1 MAKPFSRQLQGYI
14 SGIGN
19 VLEGKPKWRSKP
31 ATFAAIVFLSI
42 IALGHL
48 LRLVFHVKII
58 ADGFVVPLWGS
69 AIACIVAAL
78 LAAMLWRESGL

>member
-1 MAKPFSRQLQGYI
+1 MAKSFSRQLQGYF

-31 ATFAAIVFLSI
+31 ATFATIVFLLL
-42 IALGHL
+42 IALGQL

-58 ADGFVVPLWGS
+58 ANGFAIPLWGS
-69 AIACIVAAL
+69 AIGCIVAVL
-78 LAAMLWRESGL
+78 LAVMLWRESGL